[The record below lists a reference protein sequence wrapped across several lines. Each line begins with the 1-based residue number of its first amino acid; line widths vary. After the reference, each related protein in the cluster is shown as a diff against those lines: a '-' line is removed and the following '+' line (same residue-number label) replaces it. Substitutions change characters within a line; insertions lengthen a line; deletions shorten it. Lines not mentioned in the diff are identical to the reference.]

1 MHHSAHLLSDDGFA
15 YRRLV
20 GNLAQR
26 CIRFGGAHQIILHFL
41 VSHFELREGQI
52 GYIRILS
59 FRNSGVQEFKRAV
72 DALTEAGAKALILD
86 VRSNGGGTL
95 TAVHKMLDY
104 LLPDTD
110 AEGEERVV
118 VSLTDKRN
126 NVTQY
131 TCSDEHEVDLP
142 MAVLTN
148 RGTASAAELFAA
160 ALRDCVGAKLVG
172 KTTYGKG
179 VAQESVLLKDGSAVK
194 LTSSAFLPPSGK
206 SFDGVGLVPDL
217 ETDDSGVNIYL
228 VPYGQD
234 PTYSAAEKLLE
245 G

>member
-1 MHHSAHLLSDDGFA
+1 MTTYVEKDSPAEKAGFRAGEEILRVNGQALSQVGYDKAAESLPGRAVYLYGKTGSVEHDILL
-15 YRRLV
+15 
-20 GNLAQR
+20 QKEE
-26 CIRFGGAHQIILHFL
+26 IT
-41 VSHFELREGQI
+41 VSSVHFELREGQI

-148 RGTASAAELFAA
+148 RGTAQCGGTVCGGLER
-160 ALRDCVGAKLVG
+160 LRRGKAGG

-194 LTSSAFLPPSGK
+194 LTSSAFP
-206 SFDGVGLVPDL
+206 
-217 ETDDSGVNIYL
+217 
-228 VPYGQD
+228 
-234 PTYSAAEKLLE
+234 AAFRQEL
-245 G
+245 